1 MVLPGMRVLV
11 SLLLVYV
18 LGQALVQVRE
28 EEVLLVLGGTDR
40 IHIDGS
46 GPGL

>member
-11 SLLLVYV
+11 SLLLVDV
-18 LGQALVQVRE
+18 FGQALVQGQK

>member
-11 SLLLVYV
+11 SLLLVDV
-18 LGQALVQVRE
+18 LGQALVQGKK